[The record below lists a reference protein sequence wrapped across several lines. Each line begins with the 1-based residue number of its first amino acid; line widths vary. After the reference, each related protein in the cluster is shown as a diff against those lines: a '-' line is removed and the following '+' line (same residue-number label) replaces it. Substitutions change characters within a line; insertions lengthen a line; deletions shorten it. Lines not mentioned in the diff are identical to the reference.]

1 MQLFSPCWRSWL
13 LCFQVLSFLC
23 SFLFFYLVCHKRGQ
37 LQNIYDERV
46 IKHGS
51 FVRAGLQLR
60 STSKG
65 QSWRNAFKK
74 EWPLVVR
81 GNHHSRN
88 AVRSNPLFWH
98 WLKVNQRLQFSNEVR
113 GWQRTAWKRLL
124 VNKWRHVEKFWDK
137 LMKFKKIIIHL
148 RQCFFSARPPSGSIS
163 IWFFPCGILGDLFL
177 RQVIYA
183 SLLRLWAG
191 VQCKVKLGNVS
202 LLWENLIIW
211 VTQTNT
217 WQNII

>member
-74 EWPLVVR
+74 EWPSVVR

-88 AVRSNPLFWH
+88 AVLSNPLFWH

-124 VNKWRHVEKFWDK
+124 VNKRRHVERFWDK

-163 IWFFPCGILGDLFL
+163 IRFFPCGILGDLFL
-177 RQVIYA
+177 HQVHTYF
-183 SLLRLWAG
+183 SFLSMGWCS
-191 VQCKVKLGNVS
+191 VQSQIRKCVPFMRKPDHMS
-202 LLWENLIIW
+202 
-211 VTQTNT
+211 NT
-217 WQNII
+217 D

>member
-51 FVRAGLQLR
+51 FVRAGVQLR

-98 WLKVNQRLQFSNEVR
+98 WLKVNQRLQFSNKVR

-124 VNKWRHVEKFWDK
+124 VNKRRHVEKFWDK
-137 LMKFKKIIIHL
+137 LMKFKKNHYS
-148 RQCFFSARPPSGSIS
+148 FKTM
-163 IWFFPCGILGDLFL
+163 LFL
-177 RQVIYA
+177 CTSSFRKYFHPILSMWNSGRFIFTPGPYM
-183 SLLRLWAG
+183 LLFFVYGL
-191 VQCKVKLGNVS
+191 VFSTKSN
-202 LLWENLIIW
+202 
-211 VTQTNT
+211 
-217 WQNII
+217 